1 MNRLAL
7 ITALITLSA
16 PALAATGEETCKKIS
31 AMAGKAMEARQNG
44 DLLEDAMAT
53 VGDQSKFSDAMV
65 VKAYTA
71 PVANSSDGKKKLVS
85 DFRNAAYAEC
95 YTNIIEPMK

>member
-7 ITALITLSA
+7 IAALITLSA
-16 PALAATGEETCKKIS
+16 PALAANGEETCKKIS

-44 DLLEDAMAT
+44 DLLEDAMSS

-65 VKAYTA
+65 VKAYGA
-71 PVANSSDGKKKLVS
+71 PVATSSTGKKKLIS

-95 YTNIIEPMK
+95 YTNIIEPLK

>member
-16 PALAATGEETCKKIS
+16 PALAASGDETCKKIS

-44 DLLEDAMAT
+44 DLLEDAMSS

-65 VKAYTA
+65 VKAYGA
-71 PVANSSDGKKKLVS
+71 PVATSSAGKNKHIS

-95 YTNIIEPMK
+95 YTNIIEPLK

>member
-1 MNRLAL
+1 
-7 ITALITLSA
+7 
-16 PALAATGEETCKKIS
+16 
-31 AMAGKAMEARQNG
+31 MEARQNG
-44 DLLEDAMAT
+44 ELLEDAMSS

-71 PVANSSDGKKKLVS
+71 PVANSSAGKKKLVS

-95 YTNIIEPMK
+95 YKNIIEPMK

>member
-1 MNRLAL
+1 MNRLIL
-7 ITALITLSA
+7 ITALACLSGQVF
-16 PALAATGEETCKKIS
+16 AASSEETCKKIS
-31 AMAGKAMEARQNG
+31 AMAGKAMEARQDG
-44 DLLEDAMAT
+44 DLLEDAMSS

-71 PVANSSDGKKKLVS
+71 PVAVSTAGKKKVVS

-95 YTNIIEPMK
+95 YRNLIEPMK

>member
-1 MNRLAL
+1 MNRTLLIAAL
-7 ITALITLSA
+7 ICLPF
-16 PALAATGEETCKKIS
+16 PALAASGEETCKKIS

-44 DLLEDAMAT
+44 DLLEDAMSS

-71 PVANSSDGKKKLVS
+71 PVANSSAGKKKLVS

-95 YTNIIEPMK
+95 YKNIIEPMK

>member
-1 MNRLAL
+1 MNRTLLIAAL
-7 ITALITLSA
+7 VCLPV
-16 PALAATGEETCKKIS
+16 PALAASGEENCKKIS
-31 AMAGKAMEARQNG
+31 AMAGKAMEARQDG
-44 DLLEDAMAT
+44 DLLEDAMSS

-71 PVANSSDGKKKLVS
+71 PVANSSAGKKKLVS

-95 YTNIIEPMK
+95 YKNIIEPMK

>member
-1 MNRLAL
+1 MNRTLLIAVAL
-7 ITALITLSA
+7 CLPV
-16 PALAATGEETCKKIS
+16 PAFATSGEETCKKIS

-44 DLLEDAMAT
+44 DLLEDAMSS

-65 VKAYTA
+65 VKAYGA
-71 PVANSSDGKKKLVS
+71 PVATSSTGKKKLIS

-95 YTNIIEPMK
+95 YTNIIEPLK